1 MFSLA
6 KVLFPVDYSEHSLGM
21 ARYAIPLAE
30 HFKSEIILLHV
41 LEPHYEV
48 EHDTEDHR
56 PLRELLSAR
65 REHAQQ
71 RVQAILSAE
80 LHCVPVRRAVLEGD
94 IAETII
100 KSARAEKC
108 ALILMSSK
116 GRGPFRRLLLG
127 SITAKV
133 LHDAPCPVWTGVHSA
148 DVPSDERLQFRRVLC
163 AVDLNSHSA
172 NTLAWASQFAGE
184 FKAKLW
190 VVHVL
195 PRLDSPGEGYYSRG
209 WRMRIEDRAK
219 REVEKLQRKV
229 RSQGEVKLEAGD
241 VAKSVCAL
249 AKRLRADLLVVG
261 RGKVSSAGGRLP
273 ATTYAI
279 IRQASCAVVSV

>member
-6 KVLFPVDYSEHSLGM
+6 KILFPVDYSEHSIGM

-30 HFKSEIILLHV
+30 HFKSEVTLLHV

-48 EHDTEDHR
+48 EQGTEDHR
-56 PLRELLSAR
+56 PLRELLAAR

-71 RVQAILSAE
+71 RVQAILCAE
-80 LHCVPVRRAVLEGD
+80 LHCVPVRRIVLEGD

-100 KSARAEKC
+100 ECARAEKC
-108 ALILMSSK
+108 RLILMSSK

-133 LHDAPCPVWTGVHSA
+133 LHDAACPILTGIHSIDA
-148 DVPSDERLQFRRVLC
+148 PTEDAINFRRILC
-163 AVDLNSHSA
+163 AVDLNPQTA

-184 FKAKLW
+184 FKAKLS

-195 PRLDSPGEGYYSRG
+195 PRLYSPGEGYFSRG
-209 WRMRIEDRAK
+209 WRMRVEDRAK

-229 RSQGEVKLEAGD
+229 GSEGEVKLVGGD
-241 VAKSVCAL
+241 VAKSACAL
-249 AKRLRADLLVVG
+249 AKRLQADLLVVG
-261 RGKVSSAGGRLP
+261 RGKVSGANGRLP

-279 IRQASCAVVSV
+279 IRQAPCPVVSV